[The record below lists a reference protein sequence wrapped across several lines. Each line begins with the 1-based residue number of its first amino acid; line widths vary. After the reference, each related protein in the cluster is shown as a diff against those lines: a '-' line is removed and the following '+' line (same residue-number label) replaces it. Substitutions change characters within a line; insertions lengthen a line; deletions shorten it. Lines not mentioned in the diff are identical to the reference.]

1 MKGEKEMQ
9 FDKWFKKQSKL
20 IRVLLLI
27 IPGLNYFIEIFL
39 RASICM
45 RTKSI
50 ISIIFAVIAIIP
62 SGIALGIID
71 AICTILFD
79 SVLLEE

>member
-1 MKGEKEMQ
+1 MQ

-20 IRVLLLI
+20 VRVLLLI
-27 IPGLNYFIEIFL
+27 IPVLNYFIEIFL

-79 SVLLEE
+79 SILLEE